1 MAWLSVMMIDQK
13 NIRLSGLI
21 DMTSRFHSAEAQG
34 ASGANRQVPGRS
46 RVLVVDDHEL
56 NVELLAAA
64 LDRLGYEVLTA
75 DSGRSALEAVETRTP
90 DVVLMDVLMP
100 GMSGLE
106 ALRRIRSRAEAADL
120 PVILVSGLG
129 ETEDIVDGLRL
140 GANDYVTKPINLPV
154 LQARLATQTA
164 LKRARDDL
172 RRSARL
178 LEAELEHK
186 ARELDMAAR
195 VQRSILPQASPTL
208 HRLATAW
215 YYEPTTEVGGDLYDV
230 VPLSGGRTFLFVADA
245 MGHGV
250 QAALA
255 ISIVKATLSAYLG
268 VGDDL
273 AGLLTRLDEAIA
285 GLLDGRFVTA
295 AACVIDPESRRLR
308 YALAGHPPFLVSGPS
323 GVRTVGEGSLP
334 LGTGLGQSYRSDEV
348 ALDPG
353 AGVLL
358 YSDGLTE
365 ARNPEGTQFGL
376 GALKIRYADL
386 AETNPEETIR
396 SLHATLKTF
405 RGDEP
410 FSDDLTI
417 LAARLL

>member
-1 MAWLSVMMIDQK
+1 
-13 NIRLSGLI
+13 
-21 DMTSRFHSAEAQG
+21 MTSRFPSAETQG
-34 ASGANRQVPGRS
+34 ASGSAGSNGQVPERP
-46 RVLVVDDHEL
+46 RVLVVDDNAL
-56 NVELLAAA
+56 NVELLAVT
-64 LDRLGYEVLTA
+64 LDRLGYEVVTA
-75 DSGRSALEAVETRTP
+75 DSGRSALDAVETLSP

-106 ALRRIRSRAEAADL
+106 ALRQLRSRAEASDL

-172 RRSARL
+172 RRSAQL
-178 LEAELEHK
+178 LEAELERK
-186 ARELDMAAR
+186 ARDLDMAAH

-208 HRLATAW
+208 HRLKTAW
-215 YYEPTTEVGGDLYDV
+215 YYEPTSEVGGDLYDV

-250 QAALA
+250 QAALVV
-255 ISIVKATLSAYLG
+255 SIVKATLTAYLG
-268 VGDDL
+268 AGDDL
-273 AGLLTRLDEAIA
+273 AGLLTRLDETIA

-295 AACVIDPESRRLR
+295 AACVIDPESRQLR
-308 YALAGHPPFLVSGPS
+308 YALAGHPPFLVSGS
-323 GVRTVGEGSLP
+323 TGVKTIGEGSPP
-334 LGTGLGQSYRSDEV
+334 LGIGLGRPYRSDEMT
-348 ALDPG
+348 LDPE

-365 ARNPEGTQFGL
+365 AHDPEGAQFGL
-376 GALKIRYADL
+376 EALTARYADL
-386 AETNPEETIR
+386 NGTDPAETIR
-396 SLHATLKTF
+396 SLRATLKTF

-410 FSDDLTI
+410 PSDDLTI
-417 LAARLL
+417 LAARLV